1 MSVCFSTYLCMHDAQ
16 PISKT
21 PPLPS
26 QPGRTAGRSSPRRSP
41 TLCLQP
47 PPPRRWSGWHTFRS
61 ASTTYWQR
69 VSEAVHGRTASRSEC
84 ECVGGGDISLDLW
97 VPFAFFCTHTHAHAH
112 THTHTH
118 TADKQPATEHAAV
131 WVPDSDASVCMHCR
145 KAKFTT
151 INRRVSLWSCDQHSL
166 SCDLWYVVM

>member
-1 MSVCFSTYLCMHDAQ
+1 MAELQ
-16 PISKT
+16 
-21 PPLPS
+21 
-26 QPGRTAGRSSPRRSP
+26 AGVS
-41 TLCLQP
+41 
-47 PPPRRWSGWHTFRS
+47 
-61 ASTTYWQR
+61 
-69 VSEAVHGRTASRSEC
+69 VSEW
-84 ECVGGGDISLDLW
+84 GGDISLDLW
-97 VPFAFFCTHTHAHAH
+97 VPFVFFCTHTHTHTHTHTPHTHTPHTHTPHAH

-166 SCDLWYVVM
+166 SCDQWYVVM